1 MIGGVR
7 AIASSLAAFC
17 NRTGIPEQYSTCS
30 GIPSSCDQRK
40 GGGRSCYAHLTQTVR
55 RVKEVL
61 GDEVKIS
68 LIVSQDKIGEN
79 LDWDGTLLLDPA
91 RVLHVRYGA
100 ASPSLYFVRPDGYI
114 GFRCQ
119 PVQEKPLLD
128 YLEQRFGW
136 SITAKRR

>member
-1 MIGGVR
+1 MHLPSR
-7 AIASSLAAFC
+7 EASSLFQEFRGTTSHLLEFDGLVHTEA
-17 NRTGIPEQYSTCS
+17 N
-30 GIPSSCDQRK
+30 
-40 GGGRSCYAHLTQTVR
+40 YAHLTQMAR

-136 SITAKRR
+136 SIT

>member
-79 LDWDGTLLLDPA
+79 LDWDGTLLLDPEHL
-91 RVLHVRYGA
+91 LHVRILRSAGRIYRI
-100 ASPSLYFVRPDGYI
+100 S
-114 GFRCQ
+114 Q
-119 PVQEKPLLD
+119 PTSSGE
-128 YLEQRFGW
+128 
-136 SITAKRR
+136 TAP